1 MKHSVKGKEMLDTF
15 SLLKSPLRRLHSM
28 SAMAQYSATM
38 STMLASGL
46 PIIRAL
52 EVTANVIPNGLVSAA
67 IHRVC
72 KSVERGRALA
82 ESMGEEACFS
92 HLLVEMSNVGEQS
105 GNLEKTLSVVSDYY
119 NNEVEVLT
127 NRLLAMLEPAIT
139 IGLAVMTVLL
149 LLGVYLPMF
158 SMYGGM

>member
-1 MKHSVKGKEMLDTF
+1 
-15 SLLKSPLRRLHSM
+15 
-28 SAMAQYSATM
+28 
-38 STMLASGL
+38 
-46 PIIRAL
+46 
-52 EVTANVIPNGLVSAA
+52 
-67 IHRVC
+67 
-72 KSVERGRALA
+72 
-82 ESMGEEACFS
+82 
-92 HLLVEMSNVGEQS
+92 MSNVGEQS